1 MANSDVLSSAASTG
15 NAAAP
20 ATPAAKSPPAAE
32 ATKATEPGSERA
44 ARESDPNFVTALA
57 RGLELLRCF
66 RTGESM
72 LGNQDFVRR
81 TGLPKAT
88 VSRLAGTLVQ
98 LGYLRYDDSLGKYA
112 LDAGVLALGFAY
124 LSASDVVALARPHM
138 LAFAQTHGVSVSL
151 GKRERLEVIYLES
164 IRNDA
169 GSMLGLGVGSRL
181 SLVSS
186 SMGRAYLAALPG
198 PKRERL
204 LAEFAQAYPEQ
215 WKAQEAPMRAAVAEA
230 EQRGYAASFRDWHP
244 AIHACAVPFR
254 PIGEKDIHMLS
265 CSASYG
271 SVDEAVFHETLAP
284 ALRALAA
291 RLSEGA
297 AR

>member
-1 MANSDVLSSAASTG
+1 MSTTTAS
-15 NAAAP
+15 AAAP
-20 ATPAAKSPPAAE
+20 AGLADAAPQKE
-32 ATKATEPGSERA
+32 
-44 ARESDPNFVTALA
+44 RESDPNFVTALA

-66 RTGESM
+66 RTGEAM

-81 TGLPKAT
+81 TGFPKAT

-112 LDAGVLALGFAY
+112 LDAGVLALGFSY
-124 LSASDVVALARPHM
+124 LAASDVVALARPHM

-169 GSMLGLGVGSRL
+169 GVMLGLGVGSRL

-186 SMGRAYLAALPG
+186 SMGRAYLAALP
-198 PKRERL
+198 PARRERV
-204 LAEFAQAYPEQ
+204 LAEFMQAFPEQ
-215 WKAQEAPMRAAVAEA
+215 WRQQETSMRAALAQAE
-230 EQRGYAASFRDWHP
+230 RDGYAASFRDWHP
-244 AIHACAVPFR
+244 AIHACAVAFKPV
-254 PIGEKDIHMLS
+254 GEKDLHMLS

-271 SVDEAVFHETLAP
+271 AVSEETFREKLAP
-284 ALRALAA
+284 ALQALGA
-291 RLSEGA
+291 RLSDPAG
-297 AR
+297 R

>member
-1 MANSDVLSSAASTG
+1 MSTPIHSPDAASI
-15 NAAAP
+15 P
-20 ATPAAKSPPAAE
+20 
-32 ATKATEPGSERA
+32 A

-81 TGLPKAT
+81 TGFPKAT

-98 LGYLRYDDSLGKYA
+98 LGYLRYDASLGKYA
-112 LDAGVLALGFAY
+112 LDAGVLALGYAY

-138 LAFAQTHGVSVSL
+138 LAFAQAYGVSVSL

-169 GSMLGLGVGSRL
+169 GVMLGLGVGSRL

-186 SMGRAYLAALPG
+186 SMGRAYLAALP
-198 PKRERL
+198 KDEREQV
-204 LAEFAQAYPEQ
+204 LADFAREFPEQ
-215 WKAQEAPMRAAVAEA
+215 WRQQETATCAAVVEAEA
-230 EQRGYAASFRDWHP
+230 RGYSASFRDWHP
-244 AIHACAVPFR
+244 AVHACAVAFR
-254 PIGEKDIHMLS
+254 PVGERELHLLS

-271 SVDEAVFHETLAP
+271 SVPEARFHETLAP
-284 ALRALAA
+284 ALQALAS
-291 RLSEGA
+291 RLSGT

>member
-1 MANSDVLSSAASTG
+1 MALPNTSALSL
-15 NAAAP
+15 
-20 ATPAAKSPPAAE
+20 AAE
-32 ATKATEPGSERA
+32 DKAPDTAPSATSRD
-44 ARESDPNFVTALA
+44 SDPNFVTALA

-66 RTGESM
+66 RTGETM

-81 TGLPKAT
+81 TGFPKAT

-112 LDAGVLALGFAY
+112 LDAGVLALGYAY
-124 LSASDVVALARPHM
+124 LSASGVVALARPHM

-151 GKRERLEVIYLES
+151 GKRDRLEVVYLES

-181 SLVSS
+181 SLMSS
-186 SMGRAYLAALPG
+186 SMGRAYLSALTPTR
-198 PKRERL
+198 REKL
-204 LAEFAQAYPEQ
+204 FQELAEAFPEQ
-215 WKAQEAPMRAAVAEA
+215 WRAQEAALRAALDEA
-230 EQRGYAASFRDWHP
+230 ERRGYAASFRDWHP

-254 PIGEKDIHMLS
+254 PIGDKEVHMLS

-271 SVDEAVFHETLAP
+271 AVDETAFHETLAP

-291 RLSEGA
+291 RLAG
-297 AR
+297 

>member
-1 MANSDVLSSAASTG
+1 MAQSSTTAIVLAADALARDTAPAAAS
-15 NAAAP
+15 
-20 ATPAAKSPPAAE
+20 
-32 ATKATEPGSERA
+32 RD
-44 ARESDPNFVTALA
+44 SDPNFVTALA

-66 RTGESM
+66 RTGETM

-81 TGLPKAT
+81 TGFPKAT

-112 LDAGVLALGFAY
+112 LDAGVLALGYAY
-124 LSASDVVALARPHM
+124 LSASGVVALARPHM
-138 LAFAQTHGVSVSL
+138 LSFAQTHGVSVSL
-151 GKRERLEVIYLES
+151 GKRDRLEVVYLES

-181 SLVSS
+181 SLMSS
-186 SMGRAYLAALPG
+186 SMGRAYLSALAP
-198 PKRERL
+198 PRQEKLLQE
-204 LAEFAQAYPEQ
+204 LAEAFPEQ
-215 WKAQEAPMRAAVAEA
+215 WKAQEPALRAALAEA
-230 EQRGYAASFRDWHP
+230 ERRGYAASFRDWHP

-254 PIGEKDIHMLS
+254 PIGEKEVHMLS

-271 SVDEAVFHETLAP
+271 AVDEATFHETLAP

-291 RLSEGA
+291 RLAG
-297 AR
+297 

>member
-1 MANSDVLSSAASTG
+1 MATSSV
-15 NAAAP
+15 AAA
-20 ATPAAKSPPAAE
+20 AE
-32 ATKATEPGSERA
+32 PVQRE
-44 ARESDPNFVTALA
+44 RESDPNFVTALA

-66 RTGESM
+66 RTGEAM

-81 TGLPKAT
+81 TGFPKAT

-98 LGYLRYDDSLGKYA
+98 LGYLRYDESLGKYA
-112 LDAGVLALGFAY
+112 LDAGVLALGFSY

-169 GSMLGLGVGSRL
+169 GVMLGLGVGSRL

-186 SMGRAYLAALPG
+186 SMGRAYLAALPAA
-198 PKRERL
+198 RRDRV
-204 LAEFAQAYPEQ
+204 LAEFAQAFPEQ
-215 WKAQEAPMRAAVAEA
+215 WKQQETPMRAALAAAE
-230 EQRGYAASFRDWHP
+230 RDGYAPSFRDWHP
-244 AIHACAVPFR
+244 AIHAVAVAFKPV
-254 PIGEKDIHMLS
+254 GEKDLHMLS

-271 SVDEAVFHETLAP
+271 AVSEEVFRDKLGP
-284 ALRALAA
+284 ALQVLGA
-291 RLSEGA
+291 RLSDPAG
-297 AR
+297 R

>member
-1 MANSDVLSSAASTG
+1 MPNVPTTAAIDAALDPALDSSRQPAREAASG
-15 NAAAP
+15 KP
-20 ATPAAKSPPAAE
+20 AGE
-32 ATKATEPGSERA
+32 
-44 ARESDPNFVTALA
+44 RESDPNFVTALA

-66 RTGESM
+66 RTGEAM

-81 TGLPKAT
+81 TGFPKAT

-98 LGYLRYDDSLGKYA
+98 LGYLRYDASLGKYA
-112 LDAGVLALGFAY
+112 LDAGVLALGFSY
-124 LSASDVVALARPHM
+124 LSASNVVALARPHM

-169 GSMLGLGVGSRL
+169 GAMLGLGVGSRL

-186 SMGRAYLAALPG
+186 SMGRAYLAALPSAR
-198 PKRERL
+198 RERV

-215 WKAQEAPMRAAVAEA
+215 WRQQEAPMRAALEAAE
-230 EQRGYAASFRDWHP
+230 RLGYSPSFRDWHP
-244 AIHACAVPFR
+244 AIHACAVAFR
-254 PIGEKDIHMLS
+254 PIGERDIHMLS

-271 SVDEAVFHETLAP
+271 AVSEQDFHDRLAP
-284 ALRALAA
+284 ALRALAE
-291 RLSEGA
+291 RLSDTTG
-297 AR
+297 

>member
-1 MANSDVLSSAASTG
+1 MANSDVLSPAASTG
-15 NAAAP
+15 NEAAP
-20 ATPAAKSPPAAE
+20 ATQAAQSPPAAE
-32 ATKATEPGSERA
+32 VAKAAEPRSERP

-186 SMGRAYLAALPG
+186 SMGRAYLAALPA

-271 SVDEAVFHETLAP
+271 NVDEAVFHETLAP

>member
-1 MANSDVLSSAASTG
+1 MSNRQSTPATL
-15 NAAAP
+15 AAAE
-20 ATPAAKSPPAAE
+20 PP
-32 ATKATEPGSERA
+32 

-66 RTGESM
+66 RTGEAM

-112 LDAGVLALGFAY
+112 LDAGVLALGYAY

-138 LAFAQTHGVSVSL
+138 LAFAQAYGVSVSL

-169 GSMLGLGVGSRL
+169 GVMLGLGVGSRL

-186 SMGRAYLAALPG
+186 SMGRAYLAALPQAR
-198 PKRERL
+198 RERV
-204 LAEFAQAYPEQ
+204 LAEFAQAFPEQ
-215 WKAQEAPMRAAVAEA
+215 WKQQEAPMRVALA
-230 EQRGYAASFRDWHP
+230 QAGQDGYAASFRDWHP
-244 AIHACAVPFR
+244 AIHACAVAFR
-254 PIGEKDIHMLS
+254 PVGEKELHMLS

-271 SVDEAVFHETLAP
+271 SVPEALFRDTLAP
-284 ALRALAA
+284 ALQALAA
-291 RLSEGA
+291 RLSDPA
-297 AR
+297 A

>member
-1 MANSDVLSSAASTG
+1 MATESQ
-15 NAAAP
+15 
-20 ATPAAKSPPAAE
+20 ATPAADVVS
-32 ATKATEPGSERA
+32 ATP
-44 ARESDPNFVTALA
+44 RESDPNFVTALA

-81 TGLPKAT
+81 TGFPKAT

-112 LDAGVLALGFAY
+112 LDAGVLALGYSY
-124 LSASDVVALARPHM
+124 LSASNVVTLARPHM
-138 LAFAQTHGVSVSL
+138 LAFAQAYGVSVSL
-151 GKRERLEVIYLES
+151 GKRERMEVIYLES

-169 GSMLGLGVGSRL
+169 GVMLGLGVGSRL

-186 SMGRAYLAALPG
+186 SMGRAYLAALPAA
-198 PKRERL
+198 KRERV

-215 WKAQEAPMRAAVAEA
+215 WKTQEAAMRATVAEA
-230 EQRGYAASFRDWHP
+230 ATLGYAASFRDWHP
-244 AIHACAVPFR
+244 AIHACAVAFR
-254 PIGEKDIHMLS
+254 PVGEKELHMLS

-271 SVDEAVFHETLAP
+271 SVEEAVFHDKLAP

-291 RLSEGA
+291 RLSDPA
-297 AR
+297 L

>member
-1 MANSDVLSSAASTG
+1 M
-15 NAAAP
+15 
-20 ATPAAKSPPAAE
+20 
-32 ATKATEPGSERA
+32 
-44 ARESDPNFVTALA
+44 A

-244 AIHACAVPFR
+244 AIHAVAVAFR
-254 PIGEKDIHMLS
+254 PIGEKDVHMLS

-271 SVDEAVFHETLAP
+271 SVDETAFHDTLAP

-291 RLSEGA
+291 RLAEGA
-297 AR
+297 AGTAGTAGTAGAAR

>member
-1 MANSDVLSSAASTG
+1 
-15 NAAAP
+15 
-20 ATPAAKSPPAAE
+20 
-32 ATKATEPGSERA
+32 
-44 ARESDPNFVTALA
+44 VTALA

-66 RTGESM
+66 RTGEAM

-81 TGLPKAT
+81 TGFPKAT
-88 VSRLAGTLVQ
+88 VSRLAGTLVK

-124 LSASDVVALARPHM
+124 LSSPGVVGLARPHM
-138 LAFAQTHGVSVSL
+138 LAFAQSFGVSVSL

-169 GSMLGLGVGSRL
+169 GVMLGLGVGSRL

-186 SMGRAYLAALPG
+186 SMGRAYLAALAPA
-198 PKRERL
+198 RRDRV

-215 WKAQEAPMRAAVAEA
+215 WRVQEAPMRAAVTEA
-230 EQRGYAASFRDWHP
+230 AAQGYASSFRDWHP
-244 AIHACAVPFR
+244 AIHACAVAFR
-254 PIGEKDIHMLS
+254 PVGEKDLHMLS

-271 SVDEAVFHETLAP
+271 SVDESVFHDKLAP
-284 ALRALAA
+284 ALAALAA
-291 RLSEGA
+291 RLSDPGL
-297 AR
+297 